1 MYDSYIDE
9 QYFNK
14 MSVMDKQEAL
24 LQSALISDEDDNV
37 KSELK
42 KGSTE
47 TSSLEVP
54 YGISSYNNIG
64 IDFDKKEYNVV
75 VPGAKLELVLNAP
88 KYTETYLRLENYN
101 ADELGLVE
109 LFVTVEGTVKNS
121 ISPKYLKD
129 TIIRPAKNPYTNGRY
144 DYLVNLGYHED
155 SLKKIEITFPIEGK
169 YKIDDIKV
177 YSQPMNKYQ
186 EYVKKL
192 NKDYL
197 KDVKWENNLI
207 TGKTDTSK
215 SKFMCLSIPY
225 SKGWKAYIDGKEV
238 KIYKT
243 NIMFSGVLIPAGKH
257 NIKLRYFTP
266 GLRYGILLSS
276 IAWIA
281 LLIYCSLKFIY
292 KKRKVN

>member
-1 MYDSYIDE
+1 M
-9 QYFNK
+9 
-14 MSVMDKQEAL
+14 
-24 LQSALISDEDDNV
+24 
-37 KSELK
+37 
-42 KGSTE
+42 
-47 TSSLEVP
+47 
-54 YGISSYNNIG
+54 
-64 IDFDKKEYNVV
+64 
-75 VPGAKLELVLNAP
+75 
-88 KYTETYLRLENYN
+88 
-101 ADELGLVE
+101 
-109 LFVTVEGTVKNS
+109 
-121 ISPKYLKD
+121 
-129 TIIRPAKNPYTNGRY
+129 
-144 DYLVNLGYHED
+144 VNLGYHED

-177 YSQPMNKYQ
+177 YSQPMDKYQ
-186 EYVKKL
+186 DYVKKL

-197 KDVKWENNLI
+197 KDIKWENNAI
-207 TGKTDTSK
+207 SGKTDTSQ